1 MRRHTLTF
9 ALAALAALAAAQQ
22 KGALLPNGQEITPL
36 AAPGARFMALNPH
49 LADDPSF
56 TAGQAVTSLLSP
68 DGRTLLILTSG
79 YNLMHYASGPRAG
92 RPDRADSN
100 EYVFVFDVAGA
111 RPRQLQ
117 ALPVPN
123 TYSGLAFSP
132 SGSFFYA
139 SGGDDDNVHIFA
151 RGAGGAWR
159 EQGLPVALGHRHG
172 LGQGM
177 KPEAAG
183 LAVSADGQTIV
194 VADYENDAITLLRR
208 GAAGW
213 AKAAELDLR
222 PGKNDAAQSG
232 VAGGE
237 FPYWVQIKGNDTA
250 YVSSIRD
257 RQIVV
262 VALSG
267 AAPAIAARIA
277 LPGQPNRIL
286 LNRDGSRLYV
296 AQDNADTV
304 AEIATAS
311 NQVLAEI
318 PVAAPAALFSEAGH
332 YFGVNPNGLAL
343 APDQRTLYVSN
354 GAENAVAVVR
364 LAAEGG
370 GNVAG
375 LIPTAWYPNA
385 VSASRDGRRLYVVN
399 GKSDEGPNAGFSRG
413 LTPAKHRAASAS
425 NQYIY
430 QLDKGGFLSLPT
442 PNAVALGR
450 LTRQVLANDHY
461 LDHQSPA
468 DRALMAALHQ
478 RIQHVIYIIKENRT
492 YDQVLGDLPVGN
504 GDPKLTEFPQANTP
518 NFHALA
524 QDFVTLDNFDC
535 AGEVSGVGWPWST
548 AARTTDVDE
557 KEIPPNYADRGLSYD
572 TEGTNRNINLAARKR
587 SDPDLLPGTA
597 NVASP
602 DADDGGKDEAGQGYL
617 WDSALRQGLTVRD
630 YGFWVDG
637 NYNQRRKNAIPELPD
652 PAASHTVVAYS
663 TSPSL
668 RPYTDPYFRGFDQS
682 YPDYY
687 RYQEW
692 AREFD
697 QYAANGRL
705 PNLELV
711 RLEHDH
717 FGNFGDAIAGL
728 RSPEMQIADDDYAV
742 GLLIAKVAHSRYRDD
757 TLIFVVED
765 DAQNG
770 GDHVDAHRSPAFIVG
785 PYVKQHAVVSNAYNT
800 VSLLRTMEEVLGL
813 GPLNLDDASTAPMAA
828 VFDLNQKDWT
838 YNATPSRY
846 LDASTL
852 PIPHT
857 GAALRPIHDGA
868 WWARATKGMDFS
880 VADHLDSGKFNQILW
895 EGLHGGNQ

>member
-1 MRRHTLTF
+1 MRRLALF
-9 ALAALAALAAAQQ
+9 PAFLALAGLAAAQQ
-22 KGALLPNGQEITPL
+22 PGTPLPNGQDITPL
-36 AAPGARFMALNPH
+36 AAPGARLLALNPH
-49 LADDPSF
+49 LADAPGF

-79 YNLMHYASGPRAG
+79 YNRMNDRRG
-92 RPDRADSN
+92 RRNRADSN
-100 EYVFVFDVAGA
+100 EYVFVFAVSGA
-111 RPRQLQ
+111 QPRQLQ
-117 ALPVPN
+117 ALRVPN

-132 SGSFFYA
+132 HGHYFYA
-139 SGGDDDNVHIFA
+139 SGGDDDSVHIFA
-151 RGAGGAWR
+151 RGAGGRWR
-159 EQGLPVALGHRHG
+159 EQGAPVALGHRRG

-183 LAVSADGQTIV
+183 LAVSGDGQTIV
-194 VADYENDAITLLRR
+194 VADYENDAISVLRR
-208 GAAGW
+208 GAGGW

-222 PGKNDAAQSG
+222 PGKNDPAERG

-237 FPYWVQIKGNDTA
+237 FPYWVQIRGNDTA

-257 RQIVV
+257 RQVV
-262 VALSG
+262 VVSLAG
-267 AAPAIAARIA
+267 AAPAITARIP
-277 LPGQPNRIL
+277 LPGQPNRML
-286 LNRDGSRLYV
+286 LSRDGARLYV

-304 AEIATAS
+304 AVIATAS
-311 NQVLAEI
+311 NRVVDEI
-318 PVAAPAALFSEAGH
+318 PVAAPAALFPDARH
-332 YFGVNPNGLAL
+332 YFGVNPNSLAL
-343 APDQRTLYVSN
+343 APDQRTLYVTN

-364 LAAEGG
+364 LADGG
-370 GNVAG
+370 GSVAG
-375 LIPTAWYPNA
+375 LIPTAWYPNS
-385 VSASRDGRRLYVVN
+385 VSVSRDGGRLYVVN
-399 GKSDEGPNAGFSRG
+399 GKSDEGPNPGFARG
-413 LTPAKHRAASAS
+413 LTPARHTRARAS

-442 PNAVALGR
+442 PDGATLGR

-461 LDHQSPA
+461 LDHQSAA
-468 DRALMAALHQ
+468 DRALMAALRQ
-478 RIQHVIYIIKENRT
+478 RIHHVIYIIKENRT

-557 KEIPPNYADRGLSYD
+557 KEVPPNYADRGLSYD
-572 TEGTNRNINLAARKR
+572 TEGSNRNVNVAARRR

-602 DADDGGKDEAGQGYL
+602 DGDEDGHDEAGQGYL
-617 WDSALRQGLTVRD
+617 WDAALRHGLTVRD
-630 YGFWVDG
+630 YGFWAGGD
-637 NYNQRRKNAIPELPD
+637 YNQRRKNAIPELPD

-692 AREFD
+692 AREFG
-697 QYAANGRL
+697 QYEANGKL

-717 FGNFGDAIAGL
+717 FGNFGDALAGL
-728 RSPEMQIADDDYAV
+728 NTPELQIADDDYAV
-742 GLLIAKVAHSRYRDD
+742 GLLVQKVAHSRYRGD
-757 TLIFVVED
+757 TLIFIVED
-765 DAQNG
+765 DAQDG
-770 GDHVDAHRSPAFIVG
+770 GDHVDAHRSPAFILG

-813 GPLNLDDASTAPMAA
+813 GPLNLDDASTPPMAA
-828 VFDLNQKDWT
+828 VFDLKQKSWSYT
-838 YNATPSRY
+838 ATPSRY

-857 GAALRPIHDGA
+857 GAALMPRHDGA
-868 WWARATKGMDFS
+868 WWARQTQGMDFS
-880 VADHLDSGKFNQILW
+880 IADHLDSAKFNRILW
-895 EGLHGGNQ
+895 EGLRGK